1 MPNAPIARRT
11 PGFKAVLIADAAYQ
25 GLKEYQS
32 WRACS
37 HLPVRF
43 DLKDIA
49 TAFVEEA
56 LAIPGFQERVL
67 QRAFSNVSRAVA
79 ASTRSPA
86 SVAPTHAK
94 E

>member
-1 MPNAPIARRT
+1 MSNPPVARRT
-11 PGFKAVLIADAAYQ
+11 PGFKAVLIADQAYQ
-25 GLKEYQS
+25 GLKAYQS
-32 WRACS
+32 WRSCS

-56 LAIPGFQERVL
+56 LAIPGFRERVL
-67 QRAFSNVSRAVA
+67 HRAFSNVSRAVA
-79 ASTRSPA
+79 ASHNPPLVAAQPRS
-86 SVAPTHAK
+86 K